1 VKRTVVIACSAA
13 AALGAGA
20 AWTTA
25 SEPAPVA
32 VTSQAPILDGR
43 LVDLTHAFD
52 ARSVYWPTARGFR
65 LKVVTEGRS
74 PGGWYYATNDLSM
87 AEHGGTHV
95 DAPIHFSRGK
105 QTADRIPLSR
115 LIGPG
120 IVVDV
125 SERALRDRDYLVSRA
140 DLEAWER
147 ANGRIPDGALVLLRT
162 GYDRYWPDRRRYMG
176 TAERGLDAVA
186 KLHFPGLDP
195 RAARWLVGEREIAAV
210 GLDTPSI
217 DRGQSKDFMS
227 HRILMGRNVPAFE
240 NLDDL
245 GELPA
250 TGFTVIALPMKIR
263 DGSGG
268 PLRAVAVVPR

>member
-1 VKRTVVIACSAA
+1 MKRTPIVACAVA

-25 SEPAPVA
+25 SEPAPPA
-32 VTSQAPILDGR
+32 PASAAQALDGR

-52 ARSVYWPTARGFR
+52 RRTVYWPTARQFSLR
-65 LKVVTEGRS
+65 EVAEGRT
-74 PGGWYYATNDLSM
+74 PGGWYYSAYELSTS
-87 AEHGGTHV
+87 EHGGTHL

-105 QTADRIPLSR
+105 QSADRVPLSR
-115 LIGPG
+115 LIAPG
-120 IVVDV
+120 VMVDV
-125 SERALRDRDYLVSRA
+125 SAKALRDRDYLVSRA

-147 ANGRIPDGALVLLRT
+147 TNQRIPAGSIVLLRT
-162 GYDRYWPDRRRYMG
+162 GYDRYWPDRARYMG
-176 TAERGLDAVA
+176 TAERGPEAVA

-195 RAARWLVGEREIAAV
+195 RAARWLVNERDIAAT

-217 DRGQSKDFMS
+217 DRGQSTDFLA

-240 NLDDL
+240 NLDNL
-245 GELPA
+245 GALPA
-250 TGFTVIALPMKIR
+250 KGFTVIALPMKIR
-263 DGSGG
+263 GGSGG